1 MSEENIADKKFPIDF
16 SPKERAIFEVG
27 IKLGALYHIAMG
39 IPISKNPETI
49 ESIETALENSI
60 KSQPYVT
67 EVEVIINQDKV
78 LGTKSHQF
86 DYSEINSTILEAE
99 IHLEYKNLRVTGVL
113 EWNEELE
120 YPLMYIKEI
129 V

>member
-1 MSEENIADKKFPIDF
+1 MDKEHIADEKFPSDLTT
-16 SPKERAIFEVG
+16 KERAVFEVG

-60 KSQPYVT
+60 KSQPYIT
-67 EVEVIINQDKV
+67 EVEVLINQEKIRGD
-78 LGTKSHQF
+78 KSHEF
-86 DYSEINSTILEAE
+86 DYSQINSTILEAE
-99 IHLEYKNLRVTGVL
+99 IKLQYKDVHVTGVL

-120 YPLMYIKEI
+120 YPLMYIKEAH
-129 V
+129 